1 MLDARISI
9 TWIRGGSM
17 NLYTELKDFGYILI
31 WGIVAITTIA
41 WIIYEIRDTAFQNGY
56 WKGRAQGWE
65 SHRRLMNTKLKSDEV
80 FDYDKN

>member
-1 MLDARISI
+1 
-9 TWIRGGSM
+9 M
-17 NLYTELKDFGYILI
+17 NPIEDLKNFGYVFMYA
-31 WGIVAITTIA
+31 IVAITVVA
-41 WIIYEIRDTAFQNGY
+41 WIIHEIKDTAFQNGY

>member
-1 MLDARISI
+1 MYD
-9 TWIRGGSM
+9 
-17 NLYTELKDFGYILI
+17 ELKDLGYVWMWAVVGITAATWLI
-31 WGIVAITTIA
+31 M
-41 WIIYEIRDTAFQNGY
+41 EIRDTAFQNGY

>member
-1 MLDARISI
+1 MNPLQDLRDIGYVIMWSI
-9 TWIRGGSM
+9 TG
-17 NLYTELKDFGYILI
+17 LVLL
-31 WGIVAITTIA
+31 A

-65 SHRRLMNTKLKSDEV
+65 SHRRLMNTKLKSDQV

>member
-1 MLDARISI
+1 MYD
-9 TWIRGGSM
+9 
-17 NLYTELKDFGYILI
+17 ELKNLGYLWMWAVVGITAATWLI
-31 WGIVAITTIA
+31 M
-41 WIIYEIRDTAFQNGY
+41 EIKDTAFQNGY

>member
-1 MLDARISI
+1 MYD
-9 TWIRGGSM
+9 
-17 NLYTELKDFGYILI
+17 ELKDLGYIWMWVVVGMVAATWLI
-31 WGIVAITTIA
+31 M
-41 WIIYEIRDTAFQNGY
+41 EIKDTAFQNGY